1 VFEPNDFF
9 SDRHRSGT
17 RLATSWRT
25 TITSAI
31 IKVSATVCC
40 KVPQGSPRA
49 LDPSN
54 ADGDSEGC
62 SASIIARQPPDQA
75 GPPSGIFGQ
84 YGIGII
90 EQYTALLD
98 ASKVGVSLTVFARI
112 SLVSQDAETVERF
125 ATLVRKLPQ
134 VVECHIMAEESDA
147 LLRVVA
153 ADLDSYRQ
161 FQTAY
166 LTRKNGVQ
174 SVKTDIPMQKIKLS
188 TELPL

>member
-1 VFEPNDFF
+1 MPIKLDQI
-9 SDRHRSGT
+9 DRRI
-17 RLATSWRT
+17 L
-25 TITSAI
+25 
-31 IKVSATVCC
+31 
-40 KVPQGSPRA
+40 RA
-49 LDPSN
+49 LQRDGRLQNVELAKQVGLSPSPCLRRVRRL
-54 ADGDSEGC
+54 E
-62 SASIIARQPPDQA
+62 SI
-75 GPPSGIFGQ
+75 GV
-84 YGIGII
+84 I

-134 VVECHIMAEESDA
+134 VVECHIMAGESDA